1 MNIEHINQQILN
13 LRKQSQR
20 GENPFASLESRIN
33 VQSKLRQV
41 KESNKRKQN
50 LEYETREKI
59 ARVLKRS
66 IGQICGLTKNWTLL
80 ELKGALSDAEAFT
93 KNTPARLWNLLKE
106 VNLKHKNE
114 KTTRTSTK

>member
-20 GENPFASLESRIN
+20 GENLFDSLESRIN
-33 VQSKLRQV
+33 VQSKLKQV

-59 ARVLKRS
+59 ARVLNRG
-66 IGQICGLTKNWTLL
+66 IGQVCGLTKNWTLL

-93 KNTPARLWNLLKE
+93 KNTPARLWALLKE

-114 KTTRTSTK
+114 KTRTGGSK

>member
-20 GENPFASLESRIN
+20 GENLFDSLESRIN
-33 VQSKLRQV
+33 IQDKLRQI
-41 KESNKRKQN
+41 KESDKRRQN

-66 IGQICGLTKNWTLL
+66 IGQICGQTKNWTLL

-93 KNTPARLWNLLKE
+93 KNVPARLWNILKE
-106 VNLKHKNE
+106 INLKHKNE
-114 KTTRTSTK
+114 KDSARGSK